1 MFSNYEAT
9 PEDEDEIIRR
19 VAEEVHKRGMEIP
32 AIIMLETLNPLS
44 FMGATM
50 GRLFLSP
57 VLPALGEDLGMK
69 GEIVLQVFEKHS
81 NIEKLISLIEA
92 MTKEEKTNKAPSR
105 EEGKEDK
112 SKKGWRRFLPF

>member
-1 MFSNYEAT
+1 MFSNYEVT
-9 PEDEDEIIRR
+9 PEDEDEIIKR
-19 VAEEVHKRGMEIP
+19 VAEEVHKLGMEIP
-32 AIIMLETLNPLS
+32 AIIMLETINPMS

-69 GEIVLQVFEKHS
+69 GEIVLQVFEKHA

-92 MTKEEKTNKAPSR
+92 MSKEEKPKKAPST

-112 SKKGWRRFLPF
+112 SKRGWRRFLPF

>member
-1 MFSNYEAT
+1 MFSNYEVT

-32 AIIMLETLNPLS
+32 AIIMLETINPMS

-57 VLPALGEDLGMK
+57 VLPALGEDWGMK
-69 GEIVLQVFEKHS
+69 GEIVLQVFEKHA

-92 MTKEEKTNKAPSR
+92 MSKEEKPKKAPST

-112 SKKGWRRFLPF
+112 SKRGWRRFLPF